1 MKVYLLERNVRK
13 AEELREAFR
22 KEDVEVVCDDF
33 LSFMKTHDVECVVSP
48 ANAYGL
54 MDGGY
59 DAAISEWFGDQLQER
74 VQKYIIE
81 HYYGEQP
88 VGTSFIIDAGKSG
101 QKLIHTPT
109 MRVPSE
115 ILDPAVVYQAMRT
128 TLMVALE
135 NNVKSIVIPI
145 FGGLTGQV
153 LPEVAAKLMWLG
165 YDRIMHP
172 NKTINWD
179 VAWGLDD
186 KWIKLGLKKE

>member
-1 MKVYLLERNVRK
+1 MKIYLLEVSARK
-13 AEELREAFR
+13 TEELKKAFSN
-22 KEDVEVVCDDF
+22 EDVEVICDDF

-88 VGTSFIIDAGKSG
+88 VGTSFIIDAGKNG

-109 MRVPSE
+109 MRVPSK

-145 FGGLTGQV
+145 FGGLTGEV
-153 LPEVAAKLMWLG
+153 EPETAAKLMWLG
-165 YDRIMHP
+165 YDRIMRP
-172 NKTINWD
+172 NKTIDWD
-179 VAWGLDD
+179 VAWGIDD
-186 KWIKLGLKKE
+186 KWIELGL